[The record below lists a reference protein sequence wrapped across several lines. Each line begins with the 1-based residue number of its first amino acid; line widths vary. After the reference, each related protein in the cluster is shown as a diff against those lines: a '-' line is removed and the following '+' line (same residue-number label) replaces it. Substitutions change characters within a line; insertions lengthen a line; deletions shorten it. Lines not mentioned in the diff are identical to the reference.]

1 MHKKLLALTVI
12 LLLTALGAVPAM
24 AKPGVAAKSKAENGI
39 GTLFVKNG
47 QVELL
52 RSGKTKWI
60 KAKKGMLLFEGD
72 RLKTRELARAAVII
86 DDGSIIRLNEN
97 TDLFLKVRQ
106 ADKKKNRI
114 KLLLG
119 HLWAKVKK
127 LDHGQELEIETPSA
141 VAAIKG
147 TELELKVL
155 PDGKV
160 RLIVWDGLVDFFNSH
175 GKVVVRASQ
184 ESTSEKDR
192 APEEPKKANLESRDQ
207 WFGSVVDMP
216 SSKTLKLKIKD
227 KDGKEQK
234 LDIKYEKK

>member
-1 MHKKLLALTVI
+1 MHKKLLVLTVI
-12 LLLTALGAVPAM
+12 LLVTALGAVPAL
-24 AKPGVAAKSKAENGI
+24 AKSGAAAKSKAENGI

-52 RSGKTKWI
+52 RNSKTKWI

-72 RLKTRELARAAVII
+72 RLKTRELARAAVIL

-97 TDLFLKVRQ
+97 TDLFFKVRQ
-106 ADKKKNRI
+106 AKKKNRI

-147 TELELKVL
+147 TEFELKVL

-184 ESTSEKDR
+184 ESTSEKDQ
-192 APEEPKKANLESRDQ
+192 APGEPKKVNLESRDQ
-207 WFGSVVDMP
+207 WFGSVVDIP

>member
-1 MHKKLLALTVI
+1 MHEKLLALTVI
-12 LLLTALGAVPAM
+12 LLLTALGAVPAL
-24 AKPGVAAKSKAENGI
+24 AKPGAGVKKKAENGI

-60 KAKKGMLLFEGD
+60 KAQKGMLIFEGD
-72 RLKTRELARAAVII
+72 KLKTRELARAAVIL

-97 TDLFLKVRQ
+97 TDLFFKVRQ
-106 ADKKKNRI
+106 AKKKNRI

-127 LDHGQELEIETPSA
+127 LDHGQGLEIETPSA

-184 ESTSEKDR
+184 ESTSEKDQ
-192 APEEPKKANLESRDQ
+192 APEKPKKTKLESRDQ
-207 WFGSVVDMP
+207 WFGSVVDIP

>member
-1 MHKKLLALTVI
+1 MYNKLLALTVI
-12 LLLTALGAVPAM
+12 LLLTAFSAVPAF
-24 AKPGVAAKSKAENGI
+24 AKPGTAVKSKAEKGI

-47 QVELL
+47 RVELL

-60 KAKKGMLLFEGD
+60 KAQKGILLFEGD
-72 RLKTRELARAAVII
+72 RIKTRELARAAVIL

-97 TDLFLKVRQ
+97 SDLLFKVKQ
-106 ADKKKNRI
+106 AKKQKRL
-114 KLLLG
+114 KLLMG
-119 HLWAKVKK
+119 HLWAKIRK
-127 LDHGQELEIETPSA
+127 LDRGQELEIETPSA

-160 RLIVWDGLVDFFNSH
+160 QLVVWDGLVDFFNSH

-184 ESTSEKDR
+184 ESTSAKDQI
-192 APEEPKKANLESRDQ
+192 PGEPQKANLESRDQ
-207 WFGSVVDMP
+207 WFGSVVAIP

-234 LDIKYEKK
+234 LDIKYK